1 MKLNLKDIGKVF
13 KVLIEGDSKKS
24 DAEFKG
30 RNSQNK
36 MLVFPKENGLKA
48 GDYTW
53 VKVESAS
60 SATLKGHIVKNPSN

>member
-1 MKLNLKDIGKVF
+1 M
-13 KVLIEGDSKKS
+13 LIEGDSKKS
-24 DAEFKG
+24 DLDFKG

-36 MLVFPKENGLKA
+36 VIVFPKEDGLKA

-53 VKVESAS
+53 VMVESAS